1 MKKLLI
7 GITALVL
14 IATAESLVSVPI
26 PDLHLQDIGKKSN
39 GATAGAQH
47 DEPPDHALRGAA
59 QRSQRWQDHS
69 ERDAR
74 RDPDDQGSRSIA
86 DHSSQMVVFRPVVTA
101 HAPLF
106 AVWKNTARF
115 STLSPEALA
124 TV

>member
-47 DEPPDHALRGAA
+47 DEPPDHA
-59 QRSQRWQDHS
+59 
-69 ERDAR
+69 
-74 RDPDDQGSRSIA
+74 
-86 DHSSQMVVFRPVVTA
+86 PV
-101 HAPLF
+101 APLSVRS
-106 AVWKNTARF
+106 AGKIIQNGMHA
-115 STLSPEALA
+115 A
-124 TV
+124 TRTIKDLVQ